1 MYLIYRALLNIE
13 TYQVNQVWV
22 SELFKEMNKVAQG
35 ASDNLVLTLRL
46 HDSQG
51 FINFFR
57 MSPEAFDELLSLV
70 GPKITKKFCVRAP
83 ISATI
88 RFQLTLRYLATGDY
102 INSLSL
108 LFRVSPTSV
117 SKIIKE
123 TCKEIWN
130 CLIPIVFISNP
141 TQNDWRKIS
150 KGFESEWNF
159 SHCLGCVDSKL
170 IAMEAPP
177 HSSSYFYDY
186 KGHHSIHL
194 QAYVDAYKKFIAVEV
209 GAAGRQSDRGVFCN
223 STTGKMIINKK
234 FNIPQPEPVVQDGSK
249 LPYVFLGDKAFGLSD
264 YMLTPYPRSLKL
276 DLRKKVFNYRQSRA
290 RRIVECPFGELISTW
305 RLFRKRVEITLP
317 ATIEAIKACVCLQN
331 FLIMYNE
338 EEKDIDESVIV
349 DKNTQLQ
356 SVGNISARAK
366 RNAAVKV
373 RDDFAEYFMNEG
385 AVPFQWE
392 KC

>member
-1 MYLIYRALLNIE
+1 MYLIYRALLNSE
-13 TYQVNQVWV
+13 TYQVKRVWV
-22 SELFKEMNKVAQG
+22 SELFKEVNRVAQG

-46 HDSQG
+46 HDRQG

-102 INSLSL
+102 INYLSL

-117 SKIIKE
+117 SKMIGEKFPKDLNLNGIFH
-123 TCKEIWN
+123 
-130 CLIPIVFISNP
+130 IV
-141 TQNDWRKIS
+141 
-150 KGFESEWNF
+150 
-159 SHCLGCVDSKL
+159 LGCVDSKL
-170 IAMEAPP
+170 VTMKAQP

-209 GAAGRQSDRGVFCN
+209 GASGRQSDGGVFCN

-249 LPYVFLGDKAFGLSD
+249 LPYVFLGDEAFGLSD

-290 RRIVECPFGELISTW
+290 RRIVECAFGELISTW
-305 RLFRKRVEITLP
+305 RLFRKRVEIILP
-317 ATIEAIKACVCLQN
+317 ATIEAMKACVCLQN

-338 EEKDIDESVIV
+338 EEKDIDESVII

-392 KC
+392 KANNCDF